1 MKINLNLL
9 QYRMLQQIDVGYIYN
24 NCVLMLIQ

>member
-9 QYRMLQQIDVGYIYN
+9 QYRMLQQIDVRYTYN
-24 NCVLMLIQ
+24 NCVLMMIQ